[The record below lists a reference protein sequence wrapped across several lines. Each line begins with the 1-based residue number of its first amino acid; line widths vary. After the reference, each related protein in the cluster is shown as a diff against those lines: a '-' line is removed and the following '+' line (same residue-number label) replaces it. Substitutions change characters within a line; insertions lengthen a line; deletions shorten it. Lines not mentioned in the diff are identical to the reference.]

1 MSTPESSSS
10 PPNAPSAAPTS
21 WLRRRLIDPVLA
33 LLRAGLSPGKLALT
47 VSLGMAFGLVPTFG
61 VTTLVSAA
69 VGLRLRLNL
78 PLMQLAAHLMSAFQ
92 LALLIPFL
100 RGGATILG
108 EGHRVAHLTL
118 RGLRQLIDH
127 DGWGAVGQLL
137 WRAQLGALLLWAMAA
152 VPLVAVLYFVFRA
165 VFRQVLAWQNA
176 ALERE

>member
-1 MSTPESSSS
+1 MPFPETPS
-10 PPNAPSAAPTS
+10 PTPFAPLGAPPS
-21 WLRRRLIDPVLA
+21 WLRRRLLDPVLD

-118 RGLRQLIDH
+118 RSLRQLLDH

-137 WRAQLGALLLWAMAA
+137 WRAQLGALLLWAVAA
-152 VPLVAVLYFVFRA
+152 VPLVAVLYFVLRA
-165 VFRQVLAWQNA
+165 VFRQLLARQNA
-176 ALERE
+176 ALGEE